1 MLTPIDFLTDLF
13 NPTLAFLPRALLM
26 AVLSAVVCGVV
37 GTHVVLRGMAF
48 IGDAVAHSV
57 FPGLA
62 VAFLVSGSL
71 VLGGAVAGV
80 TTAVL
85 VALLSQNRRLKE
97 DSVIGVLF
105 VGAFALGV
113 VVISRAPGY
122 AGSLQDFLFGSI
134 TGVPASD
141 VPVAL
146 AGGAVVLAM
155 VAALHPQIVAVS
167 LDRETARA
175 AGLPVL
181 LLDVLLSVAVSLAVV
196 ISVQTIGNVLVLALL
211 VTPAATVRLL
221 TDRLGTMMWL
231 GPLVGALASVVGLYL
246 SWSIDLPTGGDDRPG
261 PHGRVR
267 GRLAGRSS
275 SRAPGAQA
283 GEALVPSVY
292 DHGMRQS
299 YCPLR
304 PALEHAPAAGFCG
317 SPRGRRRPVRKRTL
331 TAGTRTPSGSRR
343 HYATVVGWP
352 PATGCCARR
361 DFSTCTR
368 QRRRR
373 GTGAQMVLVL
383 GEVPL

>member
-57 FPGLA
+57 FP
-62 VAFLVSGSL
+62 VSGAL

-113 VVISRAPGY
+113 VIISRAPGY

-211 VTPAATVRLL
+211 VTPAATARLL

-246 SWSIDLPTGGDDRPG
+246 SWSIDLPTGGTI
-261 PHGRVR
+261 V
-267 GRLAGRSS
+267 
-275 SRAPGAQA
+275 
-283 GEALVPSVY
+283 LV
-292 DHGMRQS
+292 
-299 YCPLR
+299 
-304 PALEHAPAAGFCG
+304 
-317 SPRGRRRPVRKRTL
+317 L
-331 TAGTRTPSGSRR
+331 TAGFVAAWLVAPR
-343 HYATVVGWP
+343 HGLL
-352 PATGCCARR
+352 ARR
-361 DFSTCTR
+361 R
-368 QRRRR
+368 VGR
-373 GTGAQMVLVL
+373 
-383 GEVPL
+383 

>member
-1 MLTPIDFLTDLF
+1 
-13 NPTLAFLPRALLM
+13 M

-48 IGDAVAHSV
+48 IGDAVAHLV

-62 VAFLVSGSL
+62 VAFLLSGSL

-113 VVISRAPGY
+113 VIISRAPGY

-211 VTPAATVRLL
+211 VTPAATARLL

-246 SWSIDLPTGGDDRPG
+246 SWSIDLPTGGTI
-261 PHGRVR
+261 V
-267 GRLAGRSS
+267 
-275 SRAPGAQA
+275 
-283 GEALVPSVY
+283 LV
-292 DHGMRQS
+292 
-299 YCPLR
+299 
-304 PALEHAPAAGFCG
+304 
-317 SPRGRRRPVRKRTL
+317 L
-331 TAGTRTPSGSRR
+331 TAGFVAAWLVAPR
-343 HYATVVGWP
+343 HGLL
-352 PATGCCARR
+352 ARR
-361 DFSTCTR
+361 R
-368 QRRRR
+368 VRR
-373 GTGAQMVLVL
+373 
-383 GEVPL
+383 